1 MSRTA
6 YTVIAT
12 LPNPSVRDAY
22 VSWLVGEHVA
32 AVVAAGAL
40 SGEVVVVHD
49 PGDPIQVEARYV
61 FANRAAL
68 DAYLK
73 DHAPALRAQGL
84 ALFGP
89 GTGVSF
95 VRRIGGVLAPGGP
108 SRA

>member
-1 MSRTA
+1 MSRIA
-6 YTVIAT
+6 YTVTAT
-12 LPNPSVRDAY
+12 FPNPSVRDAY

-61 FANRAAL
+61 FANQASL
-68 DAYLK
+68 DGYLK
-73 DHAPALRAQGL
+73 AHAPALRAQGL

-89 GTGVSF
+89 GTGVQF
-95 VRRIGGVLAPGGP
+95 ARRTGAVLTPGEAGL
-108 SRA
+108 A